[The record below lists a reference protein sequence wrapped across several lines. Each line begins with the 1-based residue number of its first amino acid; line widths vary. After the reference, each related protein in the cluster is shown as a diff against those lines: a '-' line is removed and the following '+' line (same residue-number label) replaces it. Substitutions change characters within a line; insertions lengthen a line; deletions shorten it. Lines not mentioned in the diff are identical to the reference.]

1 MAIRVTPPTALGAN
15 PRQVFVSSD
24 APRPGIL
31 LGSPLEALRVLDD
44 LTIAALTT
52 TGADVLERFTLFYRR
67 FHLATARPELYSRV
81 VAHIPALEAVAIDRA
96 LAAWGNYEDALTEL
110 LRLQAAVSLHPR
122 IDA

>member
-1 MAIRVTPPTALGAN
+1 MAAQVIPPTVLGAN
-15 PRQVFVSSD
+15 PRQVFIASD
-24 APRPGIL
+24 EPRRGVL
-31 LGSPLEALRVLDD
+31 LSSPLEALRVLDD
-44 LTIAALTT
+44 LTVAALTT

-81 VAHIPALEAVAIDRA
+81 VAHIPALEAVAIDRS

-122 IDA
+122 IAA